1 MRNKFLLFIRHLV
14 SGFLLQQFRWTET
27 VCFLGVALE
36 GDSGGG
42 REAKVHP
49 KALPDATP
57 VNLERKVH
65 VGAALGLL

>member
-1 MRNKFLLFIRHLV
+1 M
-14 SGFLLQQFRWTET
+14 
-27 VCFLGVALE
+27 E